1 MPHVSI
7 LHINEYILCCVILF
21 KSSHR
26 RGWGKCKV
34 IILLIH
40 NSYDHSKFSEDKK
53 MLNFITSGNN
63 IC

>member
-1 MPHVSI
+1 MPHMNI
-7 LHINEYILCCVILF
+7 LHINEYKLCDAF
-21 KSSHR
+21 KTNYY

-40 NSYDHSKFSEDKK
+40 NSYNQSKFSEDKK
-53 MLNFITSGNN
+53 MLNFISEIS